1 MFSSHLPKVHSIP
14 REYIFAG
21 VGLLLVVGMLMGIA
35 MVASG
40 QVQKAELRESML
52 ASQRTAMVQCMETLG
67 GAELNKCMIQAQASP
82 DVVNRTTS
90 LADNGSNGSF
100 SRSLAV
106 SAGSS
111 QGFIP
116 VAFSTH
122 R

>member
-1 MFSSHLPKVHSIP
+1 MFSSHLPKVHTVP

-21 VGLLLVVGMLMGIA
+21 AGLLLVVGLLVGIA

-40 QVQKAELRESML
+40 QVKKAELRESML
-52 ASQRTAMVQCMETLG
+52 ASQRTAVVQCMETLG

-82 DVVNRTTS
+82 ELVARTTTT
-90 LADNGSNGSF
+90 LADNSASF

-106 SAGSS
+106 STGSS

-116 VAFSTH
+116 VAFTAH